1 MKKIKNKTKIFFGV
15 FLLVVL
21 FAFVIFY
28 FQKKT
33 IGVSQEI
40 VYEHPQIP
48 VVIHKNPLYVGA
60 QAYIV
65 IDVAT
70 NTTLV
75 AKNENTRIYPASTT
89 KLVTA
94 LTALNIYPL
103 GEKVKVSEYKN
114 GKIMEL
120 VDGDELTVGDLVK
133 ATLIH
138 SANDAAFNLANKHT
152 KGISGFVEEMNKL
165 VTDIGLKNTNFA
177 NYDGLHQANHYSSA
191 YDLAQIAR
199 IAIKNQTIAETT
211 RLKQAEVSGS
221 KGIVYKLE
229 TTNELLEKVSQI
241 KGLKTGW
248 TPEAGGCFVS
258 LIEVNNKQ
266 LIGVILN
273 SEYRFEDTQKI
284 VNWII
289 ENVAWT
295 DYSREM

>member
-1 MKKIKNKTKIFFGV
+1 MKKIKNKANILTGII
-15 FLLVVL
+15 LLIVL
-21 FAFVIFY
+21 FTLGIFY
-28 FQKKT
+28 FQKKS
-33 IGVSQEI
+33 IGMVEEI
-40 VYEHPQIP
+40 SYKHPLIP
-48 VVIHKNPLYVGA
+48 IVNKNNPLYVSA

-65 IDVAT
+65 VDVDT
-70 NTTLV
+70 NTVL
-75 AKNENTRIYPASTT
+75 ASKNENSRIYPASTT

-138 SANDAAFNLANKHT
+138 SANDAAFNLAHKHIR
-152 KGISGFVEEMNKL
+152 GISGFVEEMNKL
-165 VTDIGLKNTNFA
+165 VKDNGLKNTNFA

-199 IAIKNQTIAETT
+199 IAIKNQTITETT
-211 RLKQAEVSGS
+211 KLKQAEVSGS

-258 LIEVNNKQ
+258 LIEIEGRRI
-266 LIGVILN
+266 IGVVLN

-284 VNWII
+284 VNWVL
-289 ENVAWT
+289 ENVSWT
-295 DYSREM
+295 DYWPEM

>member
-1 MKKIKNKTKIFFGV
+1 MKRTKNKTTILLGV
-15 FLLVVL
+15 LVLAILTGLVV
-21 FAFVIFY
+21 FY

-33 IGVSQEI
+33 IGVSLDI
-40 VYEHPQIP
+40 VYKHPQIP
-48 VVIHKNPLYVGA
+48 LVANKNPLYVGA

-70 NTTLV
+70 NTILA

-138 SANDAAFNLANKHT
+138 SANDAAFNLAHKHT

-165 VTDIGLKNTNFA
+165 VTDIGLKNTNFS
-177 NYDGLHQANHYSSA
+177 NYDGLHQVNHYSSA
-191 YDLAQIAR
+191 YDLSQIAR
-199 IAIKNQTIAETT
+199 LAIKNQTIAETT

-289 ENVAWT
+289 DNVSWT
-295 DYSREM
+295 DYS

>member
-1 MKKIKNKTKIFFGV
+1 MKRSKNKTNI
-15 FLLVVL
+15 LLGGSILTLL
-21 FAFVIFY
+21 FALAIFY

-33 IGVSQEI
+33 IGVNKEI
-40 VYEHPQIP
+40 IFEHPQIP
-48 VVIHKNPLYVGA
+48 VVINNNPLYVGA

-70 NTTLV
+70 NTVLT
-75 AKNENTRIYPASTT
+75 AKNENIRIYPASTT

-103 GEKVKVSEYKN
+103 EEKVKVSEYKN
-114 GKIMEL
+114 GKTMEL

-138 SANDAAFNLANKHT
+138 SANDAAFNLAHKHT
-152 KGISGFVEEMNKL
+152 RGITGFVEEMNKL
-165 VTDIGLKNTNFA
+165 VNDIGLKNTNFA

-199 IAIKNQTIAETT
+199 LAIKNQTVAETT
-211 RLKQAEVSGS
+211 RLKQTEISGS

-258 LIEVNNKQ
+258 LIEVDGKQ
-266 LIGVILN
+266 LIGVVLN
-273 SEYRFEDTQKI
+273 SQSRFEDTQKI
-284 VNWII
+284 VDWII
-289 ENVAWT
+289 ENVSWT
-295 DYSREM
+295 NYWPDI